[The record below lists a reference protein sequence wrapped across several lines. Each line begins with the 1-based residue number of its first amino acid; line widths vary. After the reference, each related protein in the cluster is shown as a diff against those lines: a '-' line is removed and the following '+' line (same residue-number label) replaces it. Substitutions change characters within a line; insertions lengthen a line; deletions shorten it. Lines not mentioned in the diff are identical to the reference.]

1 MRLLFFPEHVVP
13 FIVLVRGVWALH
25 PSRQLQA
32 YPSTLKLCS
41 LPWQHVR
48 KSNTT
53 CTLTSLISWCFPPN
67 KLPTSLSSVH
77 LFFLSAVGSVFLHLS
92 IECVSLV
99 LTSEHFRSTFFKNKN
114 TNKKSMRF
122 RLVSAKNGFFRRQWP
137 QDWICVG
144 LALGEVGAECEG
156 VIGWWPWLGMYLWFW

>member
-1 MRLLFFPEHVVP
+1 MGPAPLQAAASLP
-13 FIVLVRGVWALH
+13 LH
-25 PSRQLQA
+25 PEAVQSPLAAREEEQYHLHPNFSDILVL
-32 YPSTLKLCS
+32 PS
-41 LPWQHVR
+41 H
-48 KSNTT
+48 
-53 CTLTSLISWCFPPN
+53 